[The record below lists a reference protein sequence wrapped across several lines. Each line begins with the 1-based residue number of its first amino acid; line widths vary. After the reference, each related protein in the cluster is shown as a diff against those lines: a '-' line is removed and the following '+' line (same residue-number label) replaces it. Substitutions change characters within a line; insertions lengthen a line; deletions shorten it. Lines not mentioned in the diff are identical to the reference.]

1 MSDTY
6 EINRFDEVVPYINGR
21 MSNDTRAYRNATEL
35 EIQQRDRIEELEKEV
50 EHLTSVIENIRRRN
64 DE

>member
-6 EINRFDEVVPYINGR
+6 EINRFDEVVPYISGR
-21 MSNDTRAYRNATEL
+21 RSNDTRAYRNATEL

-50 EHLTSVIENIRRRN
+50 EHLTSVIENIRRTY
-64 DE
+64 DA